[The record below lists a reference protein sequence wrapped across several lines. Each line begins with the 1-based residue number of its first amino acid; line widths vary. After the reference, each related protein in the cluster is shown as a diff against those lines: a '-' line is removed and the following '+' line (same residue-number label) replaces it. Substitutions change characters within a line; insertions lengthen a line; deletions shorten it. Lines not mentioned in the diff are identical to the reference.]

1 MTPNEQSALIRLAR
15 EAGCSETWGA
25 DSFRFTIEEL
35 QRFAELW
42 RNEVLDEAAKSCNEL
57 IEADNSDDYKAGVTW
72 CAMRIEGLKS

>member
-35 QRFAELW
+35 QRFAELV
-42 RNEVLDEAAKSCNEL
+42 RNQTLEEAAKVCDGWL
-57 IEADNSDDYKAGVTW
+57 HADGDA
-72 CAMRIEGLKS
+72 CADAIRGLKS